1 MKILLDT
8 QAIIKIINDSN
19 DIADAIKNDVEYFQH
34 HFLVSTVT
42 LQEFVI
48 LKSLGKIDTKYSL
61 DEFVKEL
68 YNKQIELLAVTQ
80 KHLSQLEKLPYL
92 DIIDTKTNK
101 KLTHTDPFDR
111 LLIAQ
116 AKSEK
121 LTIATTDAKFKYY
134 TGLKIVDVSK

>member
-19 DIADAIKNDVEYFQH
+19 DIDNAIKDDVEYFQH
-34 HFLVSTVT
+34 RFFVSMVT

-48 LKSLGKIDTKYSL
+48 LKSLGKIDTQYSL
-61 DEFVKEL
+61 DEFVEVL
-68 YNKQIELLAVTQ
+68 HNKQIELLPVMQ
-80 KHLSQLEKLPYL
+80 KHLSLLEKLPYL
-92 DIIDTKTNK
+92 DVVDPKTNK
-101 KLTHTDPFDR
+101 KITHTDPFDR

-116 AKSEK
+116 AKSEN

-134 TGLKIVDVSK
+134 PELKIIDVSK

>member
-1 MKILLDT
+1 MRILLDT

-19 DIADAIKNDVEYFQH
+19 DIDNSIKQDVEYFQH
-34 HFLVSTVT
+34 RFFVSTVT

-48 LKSLGKIDTKYSL
+48 LKSLGKIDTKYTL
-61 DEFVKEL
+61 DEFAKEL
-68 YNKQIELLAVTQ
+68 YDKQIELLPVTQ

-92 DIIDTKTNK
+92 EIIDSQTNK

-121 LTIATTDAKFKYY
+121 LVIATTDAKFKYY
-134 TGLKIVDVSK
+134 SELKIIDISK

>member
-19 DIADAIKNDVEYFQH
+19 DIDNTIKNDVEYFQH
-34 HFLVSTVT
+34 HFFVSMVT

-61 DEFVKEL
+61 DEFVKFL
-68 YNKQIELLAVTQ
+68 YNKQIELLNITQ
-80 KHLSQLEKLPYL
+80 KHLSKLENFPYL
-92 DIIDTKTNK
+92 DIIDLKTNK
-101 KLTHTDPFDR
+101 KITHTNPFDC

-116 AKSEK
+116 TESEK
-121 LTIATTDAKFKYY
+121 LTIATTNKKFKYY
-134 TGLKIVDVSK
+134 PNLKIIDVSK

>member
-8 QAIIKIINDSN
+8 QAIIKIISDSS
-19 DIADAIKNDVEYFQH
+19 DINNTIKNDVEYFQH
-34 HFLVSTVT
+34 HFFVSTVT

-48 LKSLGKIDTKYSL
+48 LKSLGKIDTQYSL

-68 YNKQIELLAVTQ
+68 YSKQIELLAITQ

-92 DIIDTKTNK
+92 DIIDPKTNK

-121 LTIATTDAKFKYY
+121 LTIATTDAKFKHYPD
-134 TGLKIVDVSK
+134 LKTIDVSK

>member
-19 DIADAIKNDVEYFQH
+19 DIDNTIKNDVEYFQH
-34 HFLVSTVT
+34 HFFVSMVT

-61 DEFVKEL
+61 DEFVKFL
-68 YNKQIELLAVTQ
+68 YNKQIELLNITQ
-80 KHLSQLEKLPYL
+80 KHLSKLENFPYL
-92 DIIDTKTNK
+92 DIIDLKTNK
-101 KLTHTDPFDR
+101 KITHTDPFDC

-116 AKSEK
+116 TESEK
-121 LTIATTDAKFKYY
+121 LTIATTNKKFKYY
-134 TGLKIVDVSK
+134 PNLKIIDVSK

>member
-1 MKILLDT
+1 MNILLDT
-8 QAIIKIINDSN
+8 QAIIKIINDSE
-19 DIADAIKNDVEYFQH
+19 DIDNSIKNDVEYFQH
-34 HFLVSTVT
+34 RFFVSIVT

-48 LKSLGKIDTKYSL
+48 LKSLGKIETKYTL

-68 YNKQIELLAVTQ
+68 YNKQIELLNITP

-92 DIIDTKTNK
+92 EIIDPKTNK
-101 KLTHTDPFDR
+101 KITHTDPFDR

-121 LTIATTDAKFKYY
+121 LTVATTDIKFKYY
-134 TGLKIVDVSK
+134 SGLKSIDVSN

>member
-19 DIADAIKNDVEYFQH
+19 DIDNVLKNDVEYFQH

-48 LKSLGKIDTKYSL
+48 LKSLGKIETKYTL

-68 YNKQIELLAVTQ
+68 YSKQIELLDIKT

-92 DIIDTKTNK
+92 DIINPQTNK
-101 KLTHTDPFDR
+101 KIIHSDPFDR

-116 AKSEK
+116 AINEK
-121 LTIATTDAKFKYY
+121 LTIATTDFKFKYY
-134 TGLKIVDVSK
+134 SGLKIIDVSI

>member
-1 MKILLDT
+1 MKILLDM
-8 QAIIKIINDSN
+8 QAIIKIINDSS
-19 DIADAIKNDVEYFQH
+19 DIDNAIKNDVEFFQH
-34 HFLVSTVT
+34 HFLVSVVT

-61 DEFVKEL
+61 DEFVEEL
-68 YNKQIELLAVTQ
+68 HSKQIELLTITQ

-92 DIIDTKTNK
+92 DVIDLKTNK
-101 KLTHTDPFDR
+101 KITHTDPFDR

-116 AKSEK
+116 AENEN

-134 TGLKIVDVSK
+134 PSLKIIDVSK

>member
-8 QAIIKIINDSN
+8 QAIIKIITDSD
-19 DIADAIKNDVEYFQH
+19 DIDDTIRNDVEYFQH
-34 HFLVSTVT
+34 HFFVSMVT
-42 LQEFVI
+42 LHEFVL
-48 LKSLGKIDTKYSL
+48 LKSLGKIETQYSL

-68 YNKQIELLAVTQ
+68 YNKQIELLSILQ

-92 DIIDTKTNK
+92 DIIDSNTNK
-101 KLTHTDPFDR
+101 KITHTDPFDR

-121 LTIATTDAKFKYY
+121 LTVATTDAKFKYY
-134 TGLKIVDVSK
+134 PGLKIIDVSK